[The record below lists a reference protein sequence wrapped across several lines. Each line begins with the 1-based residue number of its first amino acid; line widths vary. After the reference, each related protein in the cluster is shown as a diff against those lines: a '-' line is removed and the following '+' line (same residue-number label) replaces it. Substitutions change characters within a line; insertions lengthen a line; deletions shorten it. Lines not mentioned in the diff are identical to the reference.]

1 MSFVDIQNEFMDYI
15 KDPSLPLPSNMPL
28 KRMTVYRE
36 LFFNNVKGFVSNSFP
51 VLQGLYEEDV
61 WLELVQKF
69 FVTHDCHSPIFIEIA
84 QEFLLFLQNEYEPT
98 EHDPVFML
106 ELAHYEWLELVV
118 SVAINTRDLTE
129 LMADDILEQGLC
141 LSDSTKVA
149 QYSFDVQHI
158 SLDYQPT
165 EPLETPEFFCVFLDS
180 EEDVSFL
187 KLTPLSAQVL
197 SYIEQAGTT
206 KFIEIIQWL
215 EQMYP
220 QMDPA
225 AIQQGC
231 LQLLSQMVEKKIV
244 LTPAK

>member
-15 KDPSLPLPSNMPL
+15 KDPSLPLPSSMPL

-51 VLQGLYEEDV
+51 VLESLYEEDV
-61 WLELVQKF
+61 WVELIQKF

-84 QEFLLFLQNEYEPT
+84 QEFLLFLQNEYELT
-98 EHDPVFML
+98 EDDPIFML

-118 SVAINTRDLTE
+118 SVARATRELTSITPNDVTE
-129 LMADDILEQGLC
+129 KTLC
-141 LSDSTKVA
+141 LSDSTRVA

-158 SLDYQPT
+158 SIDYQPT
-165 EPLETPEFFCVFLDS
+165 EPLETPEFFCVFLDTD
-180 EEDVSFL
+180 EEVSFL

-197 SYIEQAGTT
+197 SYIEQAEKV
-206 KFIEIIQWL
+206 KFIEITQWL

-220 QMDPA
+220 QMEPA

-231 LQLLSQMVEKKIV
+231 LQLLSQMVEKNIV
-244 LTPAK
+244 LTPAE